1 MTEDIIKE
9 RLTFLKPTQFN
20 LENESEL
27 HRGHKG
33 NTGGEHFNLYIVS
46 ELFEGKNTMER
57 HRIIYKALDSGKYK
71 IIGKKRKN
79 GDIYVLEDSDNLDY
93 THENIPDSL

>member
-9 RLTFLKPTQFN
+9 RLSFLKPTQFN

-33 NTGGEHFNLYIVS
+33 NLGGEHFNLYIVS
-46 ELFEGKNTMER
+46 DSFEDKNTMER
-57 HRIIYKALDSGKYK
+57 HRLIYKAL
-71 IIGKKRKN
+71 
-79 GDIYVLEDSDNLDY
+79 EDL
-93 THENIPDSL
+93 IPETIHALSIKTFAPTEL

>member
-1 MTEDIIKE
+1 MTEDTIKE
-9 RLTFLKPTQFN
+9 RLAFLKPTEFI

-57 HRIIYKALDSGKYK
+57 HRIIYKALEGLIPKK
-71 IIGKKRKN
+71 IHA
-79 GDIYVLEDSDNLDY
+79 L
-93 THENIPDSL
+93 SLKTFAPKEL

>member
-9 RLTFLKPTQFN
+9 RLSFLKPTQFN

-33 NTGGEHFNLYIVS
+33 NSGGEHFNLYIVS
-46 ELFEGKNTMER
+46 EFFEGKNTMER
-57 HRIIYKALDSGKYK
+57 HRIIYNALEGRGGSIRGHDSGGTIQGCKALG
-71 IIGKKRKN
+71 
-79 GDIYVLEDSDNLDY
+79 
-93 THENIPDSL
+93 

>member
-1 MTEDIIKE
+1 MIENIIKE
-9 RLTFLKPTQFN
+9 RLTFLKPTQFD

-46 ELFEGKNTMER
+46 ELFEGKNMMER
-57 HRIIYKALDSGKYK
+57 HRIIYNALEGLIPKK
-71 IIGKKRKN
+71 IHA
-79 GDIYVLEDSDNLDY
+79 L
-93 THENIPDSL
+93 SLKTFAPKEL

>member
-46 ELFEGKNTMER
+46 ELFEGKNTM
-57 HRIIYKALDSGKYK
+57 
-71 IIGKKRKN
+71 
-79 GDIYVLEDSDNLDY
+79 
-93 THENIPDSL
+93 

>member
-9 RLTFLKPTQFN
+9 RLTFLKPTQFY
-20 LENESEL
+20 LKNESEL

-46 ELFEGKNTMER
+46 KLFEGKNTMER
-57 HRIIYKALDSGKYK
+57 HRIIYKALEGLIPKK
-71 IIGKKRKN
+71 IHA
-79 GDIYVLEDSDNLDY
+79 L
-93 THENIPDSL
+93 SLKTFAPKEL

>member
-9 RLTFLKPTQFN
+9 RLEFLKPTQFN

-33 NTGGEHFNLYIVS
+33 NSGGEHFNLYIVS
-46 ELFEGKNTMER
+46 E
-57 HRIIYKALDSGKYK
+57 I
-71 IIGKKRKN
+71 
-79 GDIYVLEDSDNLDY
+79 
-93 THENIPDSL
+93 